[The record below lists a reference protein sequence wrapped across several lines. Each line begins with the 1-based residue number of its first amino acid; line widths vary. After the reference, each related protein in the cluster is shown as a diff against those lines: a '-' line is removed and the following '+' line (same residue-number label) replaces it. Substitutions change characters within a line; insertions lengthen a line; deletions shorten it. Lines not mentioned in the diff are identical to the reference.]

1 MFRDDMEQNEEHPD
15 AGAAGATVVARSKRQ
30 KIGNFLGYCGVVP
43 WFTYLFVL
51 YIVVQLAVADMRAVF
66 LSIGTYQLS
75 WIEVMYLLAT
85 MVAMAELLK
94 VSKPGINNT
103 NEALFMLAVAM
114 VYLVVFVLGT
124 AGISGFGIFHNTEF
138 LMLLVIS
145 WTQVVMGFTIN
156 GRTLKRAIGYASE

>member
-1 MFRDDMEQNEEHPD
+1 MFREDVEQNEEHPD
-15 AGAAGATVVARSKRQ
+15 EGAAGATVVARTRRQ
-30 KIGNFLGYCGVVP
+30 KIGNFFGYCGVVP

-85 MVAMAELLK
+85 IVAMAELLK

-103 NEALFMLAVAM
+103 NEALFMLSVAI

-124 AGISGFGIFHNTEF
+124 AGIDGFGIFNNTEF